1 MFSIDQSLFH
11 PLSLFVTF
19 VHALCGFQ
27 AVIIT
32 FFIINRLCCARRR
45 PTWLSNNIWR
55 LFIHKSV
62 RYLDKHFHWVLN
74 YWQTTKEKHCKCKIE
89 ADIALQVWKMIR
101 AKHNGFS
108 ICPFIFGFA
117 YDASLFFLH
126 YRVNRRTITGS
137 QQGIKISDQNSQDTI
152 EFFFFCFCCRL
163 FFFCYVFF
171 ILVSRAFLAGYYSVF
186 FQLFF
191 RFSICFYFH
200 KIQIDFFFLR
210 INHLLFC

>member
-126 YRVNRRTITGS
+126 YRVS
-137 QQGIKISDQNSQDTI
+137 QQTDYYGQPTRDQNLGSKFPRYNWI
-152 EFFFFCFCCRL
+152 FFFFLLLLSFVFLLLCL
-163 FFFCYVFF
+163 F
-171 ILVSRAFLAGYYSVF
+171 YSSKP
-186 FQLFF
+186 
-191 RFSICFYFH
+191 SISH
-200 KIQIDFFFLR
+200 W
-210 INHLLFC
+210 LLFCFLPTFFSIFYLFLLP